1 MEKIDKRRDIQ
12 NITDVQILVNTFYDK
27 VRADTLLG
35 PVFNVKI
42 GNRWPEHLERMY
54 RFWQTILLEEHTY
67 FGSPFPPHAQ
77 LPVALEHFETWLSI
91 FTNTVDSLF
100 VGEKAERAIWQG
112 QRMAEVFHSK
122 IEYRKIIDSQLL

>member
-35 PVFNVKI
+35 PVFNEKI

>member
-1 MEKIDKRRDIQ
+1 M
-12 NITDVQILVNTFYDK
+12 
-27 VRADTLLG
+27 RADTLLG
-35 PVFNVKI
+35 PVFNEKI

>member
-1 MEKIDKRRDIQ
+1 MGQINILQDIQ
-12 NITDVQILVNTFYDK
+12 NMADVELLVNTFYD
-27 VRADTLLG
+27 RIRQDDLLG
-35 PVFNVKI
+35 PVFNEKI
-42 GNRWPEHLERMY
+42 GNRWPEHIERMY

-77 LPVALEHFETWLSI
+77 LPVALEHFETWLNI
-91 FTNTVDSLF
+91 FSTTVDSLF
-100 VGEKAERAIWQG
+100 YGEKADRAIWQG

>member
-1 MEKIDKRRDIQ
+1 MREISNLQDIQ
-12 NITDVQILVNTFYDK
+12 SMEDVELLVNIFYDK
-27 VRADTLLG
+27 VRADDLLG
-35 PVFNVKI
+35 PVFNQKI
-42 GNRWPEHLERMY
+42 GSRWPEHLDRMY

-77 LPVALEHFETWLSI
+77 LPVALEHFETWLNI
-91 FTNTVDSLF
+91 FTSTVDSLF
-100 VGEKAERAIWQG
+100 VGEKADRAIWQG

>member
-1 MEKIDKRRDIQ
+1 MAKTDKLQDIQ
-12 NITDVQILVNTFYDK
+12 TITDVQLLVNTFYEK
-27 VRADTLLG
+27 VRANEILG
-35 PVFNVKI
+35 PIFNEKI

-54 RFWQTILLEEHTY
+54 RFWQTILLDEHTY

-77 LPVALEHFETWLSI
+77 LPVDLEHFETWLTI
-91 FTNTVDSLF
+91 FSNTVDSLF